1 MKSSPNDI
9 CFLQHRSVVFLRQGW
24 ENSAFLCAFSRMRK
38 TIPLR
43 QNMASPCTRTT
54 RPSPSRRCR
63 RRPPPASFPALWMSF
78 WMMTWWTKWSLV
90 TESRWWGPTV
100 AFLGRREATPQAPSG
115 KGSVMKCLEC
125 CWQLPCLIVFF
136 LLFGIFWR
144 VVTDRWS
151 TLPAWEMGVPFSYEI
166 ERVILSYMKSGS
178 YWWYDYSLMAYLGVS
193 HVFPPFSH
201 THSVWSSVG
210 PQEINSWDVA
220 PSAYLDHGW
229 RENQLLN
236 SKQLF
241 SFFFSICC
249 SRLLAW
255 KTLRLEIENIRL
267 FFFLIKVY

>member
-201 THSVWSSVG
+201 THFCLKLCGSARDKFLRCCTFSIFRSWMKRESVVEF
-210 PQEINSWDVA
+210 QTA
-220 PSAYLDHGW
+220 FF
-229 RENQLLN
+229 
-236 SKQLF
+236 F
-241 SFFFSICC
+241 SFFQFVV
-249 SRLLAW
+249 LD
-255 KTLRLEIENIRL
+255 
-267 FFFLIKVY
+267 Y